1 MKKIILKFLC
11 CTLLLSSSLC
21 LLVGCNKSTKQSN
34 TTTKKAEA
42 SKKIKSKDNI
52 CQVTVPD
59 SWKTATNLNDV
70 ANIQVANM
78 SKEKY
83 LITISES
90 KDNFSDSMT
99 LDEYTKIVSQNLSK
113 SVVNSKLSSVKDLT
127 INGQKAKQLELT
139 GEVNKVKAGYIITV
153 VQTKKNFHQIIT
165 WTMGKY
171 FDEYKDDYHKI
182 INTFK
187 EL

>member
-1 MKKIILKFLC
+1 MKKVILKFVC
-11 CTLLLSSSLC
+11 CMLLLSTTLC
-21 LLVGCNKSTKQSN
+21 LLVGCNKSSKQ
-34 TTTKKAEA
+34 TTTATKKAEL

-59 SWKTATNLNDV
+59 SWKKAKDLNSAANL
-70 ANIQVANM
+70 QVANM
-78 SKEKY
+78 AKEKY

-90 KDNFSDSMT
+90 KDTFSDSMN
-99 LDEYTKIVSQNLSK
+99 LEEYYKIVSQNLSK
-113 SVVNSKLSSVKDLT
+113 SVVNSKLSSAKDLT
-127 INGQKAKQLELT
+127 INGQKAKQFELT
-139 GEVNKVKAGYIITV
+139 GEVNKVKAGYIVTI

-165 WTMGKY
+165 WTMEKH
-171 FDEYKDDYHKI
+171 FNEYKDDFHKI